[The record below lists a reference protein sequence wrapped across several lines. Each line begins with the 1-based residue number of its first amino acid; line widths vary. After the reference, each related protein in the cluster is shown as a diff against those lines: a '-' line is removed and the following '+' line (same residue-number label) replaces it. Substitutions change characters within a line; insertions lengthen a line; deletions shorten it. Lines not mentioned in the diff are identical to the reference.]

1 MERINKI
8 KMVLGLC
15 CLLLCIACKDN
26 RAIEFN
32 LCGVDAYY
40 SIVTKQYYK
49 NGNFLRL
56 GFVAKKDWSP
66 SHSDTLLRFENT
78 SHLSRLVVNYKDS
91 PLCIDPQVS
100 LWHVSNGKE
109 PHVFFSLSIR
119 GEDLRRRHIV
129 SLKPSEIVKGLSID
143 ECSFVTDTGEKVVFQ
158 FKMSNDVYD
167 HVRRMRPSEDYIL
180 KYNRRNHVMYRYWI
194 SELVHVHRKTD
205 IR

>member
-56 GFVAKKDWSP
+56 GFVAKKD
-66 SHSDTLLRFENT
+66 
-78 SHLSRLVVNYKDS
+78 
-91 PLCIDPQVS
+91 
-100 LWHVSNGKE
+100 
-109 PHVFFSLSIR
+109 
-119 GEDLRRRHIV
+119 
-129 SLKPSEIVKGLSID
+129 
-143 ECSFVTDTGEKVVFQ
+143 
-158 FKMSNDVYD
+158 
-167 HVRRMRPSEDYIL
+167 
-180 KYNRRNHVMYRYWI
+180 
-194 SELVHVHRKTD
+194 
-205 IR
+205 